1 MEDLVARRPT
11 RLLAAVWP
19 RVAALCDQ
27 GCAVHLAL
35 QDVDPVPGQASLD
48 ALGSRDLAISIG
60 YAVPRRDRWTAIA
73 ERLSERPPAPDL
85 DEDEAPKAA
94 AALPAPS
101 RLRTA
106 LPADPGILAYLR
118 QLDLDLVVLTDL
130 EATDGAQF
138 DYLLACRQLRIATEA
153 VELESEDAADA
164 DQVSDQT
171 QAQRPVAPSPGGL
184 SLVLSRAVLWTVLLG
199 NQLGP
204 PLRRLLGMSE
214 EAGVQKSLKARLQDA
229 YVERVFPWLVSGLLR
244 LLPGTHPVLL
254 DLSRQLSP
262 MKLGEMMTIETAMAA
277 ACQGS
282 GPIIFGPW
290 TADID
295 TELLFWIPF
304 LRWYRRRYQID
315 RSRIVTVSRDDTR
328 SWYEGVGG
336 RYLDIGELYSV
347 EDVAGLDAQRTEEL
361 TKRNKQYAFTRA
373 DQIICRKV
381 SKRLSAA
388 RLNVLHPRTMH
399 ALFERYM
406 TEVNGHAYLA
416 AYTRYQPLSI
426 KPAKVRQL

>member
-1 MEDLVARRPT
+1 M
-11 RLLAAVWP
+11 
-19 RVAALCDQ
+19 
-27 GCAVHLAL
+27 
-35 QDVDPVPGQASLD
+35 
-48 ALGSRDLAISIG
+48 
-60 YAVPRRDRWTAIA
+60 
-73 ERLSERPPAPDL
+73 
-85 DEDEAPKAA
+85 
-94 AALPAPS
+94 
-101 RLRTA
+101 
-106 LPADPGILAYLR
+106 
-118 QLDLDLVVLTDL
+118 
-130 EATDGAQF
+130 
-138 DYLLACRQLRIATEA
+138 
-153 VELESEDAADA
+153 
-164 DQVSDQT
+164 
-171 QAQRPVAPSPGGL
+171 GL
-184 SLVLSRAVLWTVLLG
+184 
-199 NQLGP
+199 
-204 PLRRLLGMSE
+204 SE
-214 EAGVQKSLKARLQDA
+214 EAGVRKSLRASLQDA
-229 YVERVFPWLVSGLLR
+229 YVGRVFPWLVSGLLR

-262 MKLGEMMTIETAMAA
+262 AKLGEMMTIEAAMAA

-315 RSRIVTVSRDDTR
+315 RSRIVAVSRDDTR

-361 TKRNKQYAFTRA
+361 TRRNKQYAFTRA

-426 KPAKVRQL
+426 KPAKVRQLCPGLPDRYVAVGFQFNASFPETKANRAFAATVLRQITEKTDVVLVGSGAALKLAELVKSPRIHPIKHDPRRVLGIHSAVIAGAEAFVGAYDGLAYVAANLGRPVIGFESQAVPAQLPYRNIAAREFSAYGGSVTLLQTTEVERLGWLLACVLGDETHPVKPVVAASS